1 MDELTP
7 LGVASN
13 VVQLRSATGTSDNV
27 VVLNDVASAL
37 GRLTDAVVIAPEC
50 SEDLKELS
58 LAAKRTAQQLLDVLE
73 ALRVKTKKTRW
84 KSFLVAAKEVY
95 KADQIESLTTNLS
108 RLQMQILL
116 HLQSQVGKLVLAKFY
131 FWNSGTRLQKS
142 QEGLLQSLL
151 FEILRQCPE
160 LGHHFWAKSQTFLD
174 TEVLLSTLVSKSFCF
189 IIDGLDEYQADDT
202 HDHRDLIKTLREL
215 SAWPGIKFCVSSR
228 PWTVFVDAFGGA
240 PDQVLKLEDLTRED
254 VRRYGSDKFNEH
266 DQYRE
271 LSQFDPSYS
280 QLVDEVVRRAQGGTM
295 RRRLDSFPETLE
307 AFFQHILSSVP
318 KFYRIQTARAFQV
331 AYPLPM
337 VMYSF
342 LNDIEDDLEIVD
354 RESRRPCGGPEVK
367 QRRDTMR
374 RRFDAWC
381 KGLLEVGTFGQR
393 NGYGSF
399 QNDRVDFLHRTVRD
413 FLVSENVQGITNLPS
428 EERRQTWIGLCQAV
442 LLQFKRAP
450 ENTFPPT
457 TDYLDELCHFA
468 RNAICDGAPIGLIH
482 EILEKVIDV
491 ANAVESLALTSMR
504 DGQPLRPSQL
514 TEIFRQAV
522 KPGPISRK
530 VYADSVASIIK
541 YGESSDYDME
551 QAFFSVFEEVV
562 RKIRAYMSTKR
573 DGVVE
578 LVKLMASYG
587 YPIEKDRVER
597 HFPRHVIELM
607 ILQVWPSQAEAPAG
621 RARVPAREQTRPMAL
636 RYAWRSWSDYLRNR
650 VTYLVDGIG
659 IRAD

>member
-1 MDELTP
+1 MFLW
-7 LGVASN
+7 V
-13 VVQLRSATGTSDNV
+13 
-27 VVLNDVASAL
+27 
-37 GRLTDAVVIAPEC
+37 
-50 SEDLKELS
+50 
-58 LAAKRTAQQLLDVLE
+58 
-73 ALRVKTKKTRW
+73 
-84 KSFLVAAKEVY
+84 FLVVR
-95 KADQIESLTTNLS
+95 D
-108 RLQMQILL
+108 LL
-116 HLQSQVGKLVLAKFY
+116 
-131 FWNSGTRLQKS
+131 
-142 QEGLLQSLL
+142 EGL
-151 FEILRQCPE
+151 
-160 LGHHFWAKSQTFLD
+160 TYND
-174 TEVLLSTLVSKSFCF
+174 TMK
-189 IIDGLDEYQADDT
+189 
-202 HDHRDLIKTLREL
+202 
-215 SAWPGIKFCVSSR
+215 
-228 PWTVFVDAFGGA
+228 
-240 PDQVLKLEDLTRED
+240 
-254 VRRYGSDKFNEH
+254 
-266 DQYRE
+266 
-271 LSQFDPSYS
+271 
-280 QLVDEVVRRAQGGTM
+280 TM

-504 DGQPLRPSQL
+504 
-514 TEIFRQAV
+514 E
-522 KPGPISRK
+522 
-530 VYADSVASIIK
+530 
-541 YGESSDYDME
+541 
-551 QAFFSVFEEVV
+551 
-562 RKIRAYMSTKR
+562 
-573 DGVVE
+573 
-578 LVKLMASYG
+578 
-587 YPIEKDRVER
+587 
-597 HFPRHVIELM
+597 
-607 ILQVWPSQAEAPAG
+607 
-621 RARVPAREQTRPMAL
+621 
-636 RYAWRSWSDYLRNR
+636 
-650 VTYLVDGIG
+650 
-659 IRAD
+659 